1 MDTNTFFLSYQ
12 KHLFHHLASVRL
24 SVPAADLVLLCGWTA
39 LTVVAKDTGTSVA
52 ETAALERKS
61 KKII

>member
-12 KHLFHHLASVRL
+12 KHLFHHLAPVRL

-52 ETAALERKS
+52 ETAALEI
-61 KKII
+61 KKNF